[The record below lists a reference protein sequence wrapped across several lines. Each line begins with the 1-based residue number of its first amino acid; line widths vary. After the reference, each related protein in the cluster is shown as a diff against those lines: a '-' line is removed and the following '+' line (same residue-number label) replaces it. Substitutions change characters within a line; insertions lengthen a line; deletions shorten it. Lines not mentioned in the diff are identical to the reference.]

1 MSQIIYQDLT
11 DEELKLEAL
20 DLSERIYNGTYSA
33 DEFPDSDFTTLSA
46 LTSQLKLVY
55 EEIRRRIP

>member
-1 MSQIIYQDLT
+1 MILYQTLN

-33 DEFPDSDFTTLSA
+33 DEFKDSDFVTLSA
-46 LTSQLKLVY
+46 MTSQLKLVY
-55 EEIRRRIP
+55 EEILRRIP